1 MPSPAVENQIKILLV
16 DDHRSVLWG
25 LEKLIEGESPRMV
38 VIGKA
43 TTSAEAMRLLDEAK
57 PDIVLLDID
66 LGGESGINA
75 IPNLIAKSQARVLV
89 LTGSRDSSVHDAA
102 VLAGA
107 MGVVE
112 KGESAETILKAIQK
126 VSEGEVWLDRSAT
139 GRIFLELSRN
149 KAAEA
154 QDPEQ
159 RKIASLTPRERQ
171 IVAEIGGDAAAGS
184 KVSPPRTPLRS
195 RLVMRPS
202 SPWSRPPPMRRPPW
216 RRYRLPWRRPCCA
229 ATKASTRT
237 PLPAPA

>member
-1 MPSPAVENQIKILLV
+1 MPSAPVQNQIKILLV

-126 VSEGEVWLDRSAT
+126 VSEGEIWLDRSAT

-154 QDPEQ
+154 QNPEQ

-171 IVAEIGGDAAAGS
+171 IVAEIGSDAAAGS
-184 KVSPPRTPLRS
+184 KVIAERLHISEHTLRNHIASIYEKLEVSS
-195 RLVMRPS
+195 RLELFAYAGKHGI
-202 SPWSRPPPMRRPPW
+202 SR
-216 RRYRLPWRRPCCA
+216 
-229 ATKASTRT
+229 
-237 PLPAPA
+237 

>member
-126 VSEGEVWLDRSAT
+126 VSEGEIWLDRSAT

-154 QDPEQ
+154 QNPEQ

-171 IVAEIGGDAAAGS
+171 IVAEIGSDAAAGS
-184 KVSPPRTPLRS
+184 KVIAERLHISEHTLRNHIASIYEKLEVSS
-195 RLVMRPS
+195 RLELFAYAGKHGI
-202 SPWSRPPPMRRPPW
+202 SR
-216 RRYRLPWRRPCCA
+216 
-229 ATKASTRT
+229 
-237 PLPAPA
+237 

>member
-1 MPSPAVENQIKILLV
+1 MSIPSTAVQIKILLV

-25 LEKLIEGESPRMV
+25 LEKLIEGESPRMA

-43 TTSAEAMRLLDEAK
+43 TNSADAMRLLDEAR
-57 PDIVLLDID
+57 PNLVLLDID

-75 IPNLIAKSQARVLV
+75 IPNLISKSGAKVLV
-89 LTGSRDSSVHDAA
+89 LTGSRDQSVHDAA

-126 VSEGEVWLDRSAT
+126 VHEGEVWLDRTAT

-154 QDPEQ
+154 QSPEQ

-171 IVAEIGGDAAAGS
+171 IVAEIGSDAAAGS
-184 KVSPPRTPLRS
+184 KVIAERLHISEHTLRNHIASIYEKLEVSS
-195 RLVMRPS
+195 RLELFA
-202 SPWSRPPPMRRPPW
+202 
-216 RRYRLPWRRPCCA
+216 YA
-229 ATKASTRT
+229 GKHGITR
-237 PLPAPA
+237 

>member
-1 MPSPAVENQIKILLV
+1 MPSAPVQNQIKILLV

-126 VSEGEVWLDRSAT
+126 VSEGEIWLDRSAT

-154 QDPEQ
+154 QNPEQ

-171 IVAEIGGDAAAGS
+171 IVAEIGSDAAAGS
-184 KVSPPRTPLRS
+184 KVIAERLHISEHTLRNHIASIYEKLDVSS
-195 RLVMRPS
+195 RLELFAYAGKHGI
-202 SPWSRPPPMRRPPW
+202 SR
-216 RRYRLPWRRPCCA
+216 
-229 ATKASTRT
+229 
-237 PLPAPA
+237 

>member
-25 LEKLIEGESPRMV
+25 LEKLIEGEAPRMV

-66 LGGESGINA
+66 LGGESGISA
-75 IPNLIAKSQARVLV
+75 IPNLIAKSQAKVLV

-126 VSEGEVWLDRSAT
+126 VSEGEIWLDRSAT

-154 QDPEQ
+154 QNPEQ

-171 IVAEIGGDAAAGS
+171 IVAEIGSDAAAGS
-184 KVSPPRTPLRS
+184 KVIAERLHISEHTLRNHIASIYEKLEVSS
-195 RLVMRPS
+195 RLELFAYAGKHGI
-202 SPWSRPPPMRRPPW
+202 SR
-216 RRYRLPWRRPCCA
+216 
-229 ATKASTRT
+229 
-237 PLPAPA
+237 